1 MVIEKDISNFLNTV
15 KNDRYISKVLICIKD
30 YSNDLYEHSIR
41 VGIVSAIL
49 GSYMG
54 VDAYEIF
61 LCGLFHD
68 YGKVLID
75 KRILE
80 KPGKLT
86 DKERGI
92 MMQHPFLGYIELKQ
106 LNIFSEQVLLGI
118 LDHHERVDG
127 KGYSFGKKGTEISE
141 FGKIVSVA
149 DVYCAMRYARP
160 YRPWGI
166 SVDVIKEEFSHNSGG
181 SFDSL
186 VVKKFAMINLEIV
199 EEILE
204 RDRNVRGKIA
214 RM

>member
-1 MVIEKDISNFLNTV
+1 MLTEKDVSIFLNNV
-15 KNDRYISKVLICIKD
+15 KHDKCISKELIRIKD
-30 YSNDLYEHSIR
+30 YSKDLYEHSIK

-49 GSYMG
+49 GSYMD
-54 VDAYEIF
+54 VDAYEVF

-86 DKERGI
+86 GKERGI
-92 MMQHPFLGYIELKQ
+92 MMQHPFLGYVELMQ
-106 LNIFSEQVLLGI
+106 LNIFSEQVLLGV

-127 KGYSFGKKGTEISE
+127 NGYSLGKKGNEISE

-166 SVDVIKEEFSHNSGG
+166 PTDEIKEELSHNSEKC
-181 SFDSL
+181 FDPL
-186 VVKKFAMINLEIV
+186 IVKRFAMINLKMADEI
-199 EEILE
+199 
-204 RDRNVRGKIA
+204 NNG
-214 RM
+214 